1 MCAIVDNN
9 VRSEVFGGDS
19 QTEAG
24 RLFLDRLGQ
33 KRQLVV
39 GGKLLQELCGYDEF
53 SRWLK
58 TAMRLG
64 YARGVDEDE
73 VDAETR
79 SLQNEALCRS
89 NDEHIIALARV
100 SGARL
105 LFTNDLSLQKDFK
118 DQHLIN
124 SPRGAIYTTVRSKHL
139 TSTHKNLLKRT
150 DLCAA

>member
-9 VRSEVFGGDS
+9 VRSEVFGDT

-24 RLFLDRLGQ
+24 KSFLDSLGP

-39 GGKLLQELCGYDEF
+39 GGKLLQELYGYENF
-53 SRWLK
+53 RRWLSV
-58 TAMRLG
+58 ALG
-64 YARGVDEDE
+64 AGQARRVDEE
-73 VDAETR
+73 RVNGETA
-79 SLQNEALCRS
+79 SLQNQAQCRS
-89 NDEHIIALARV
+89 NDEHIIALARI

-105 LFTNDLSLQKDFK
+105 LFTNDLDLQKDFK

-124 SPRGAIYTTVRSKHL
+124 SPRGAIYTTGRSKSI
-139 TSTHKNLLKRT
+139 TPTHKKLLKRT